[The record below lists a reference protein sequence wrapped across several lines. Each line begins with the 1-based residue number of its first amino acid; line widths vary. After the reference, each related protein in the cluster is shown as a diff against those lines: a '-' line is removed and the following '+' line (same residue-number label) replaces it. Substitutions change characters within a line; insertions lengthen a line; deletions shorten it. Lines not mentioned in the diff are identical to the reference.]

1 MGRGSE
7 GYKDPIPHIKMAGE
21 FMEDLR
27 LISHG
32 FKTLRAS
39 ITSAQ
44 CQKKALSEV
53 RMGTMAPWKR
63 LP

>member
-1 MGRGSE
+1 
-7 GYKDPIPHIKMAGE
+7 
-21 FMEDLR
+21 MEDLR

-44 CQKKALSEV
+44 RQKKALSEV